1 MTTAAPQTSIFQ
13 SQPLQTEL
21 IEVGGVSIRFVAAG
35 DGPPLVLLHGIGSSL
50 DDWQESFAAL
60 AAGHRVYALDLIG
73 FGFSGKPDV
82 PYSLYGLARFLRHFL
97 DAVNEHRPVT
107 LIGNSLG
114 GAVAQAFAAQE
125 PGRSRALVLVSSA
138 GFGRGV
144 AAILRAMTVRG
155 LGEWLGADNPAQRR
169 QKAQATISSIFA
181 DPAQVTPE
189 RVALAEAR
197 ASQPGA
203 SGAFLSV
210 LRSLGGVFGQKPG
223 WRADIAA
230 KLAQRRLP
238 MLIIWGEQDRILP
251 ARHLK
256 RARRLYPHARTHL
269 FSGTGHQ
276 AQTERAAE
284 FTALTLEFL
293 STLDQKQQAQE
304 QQAHRE
310 HA

>member
-1 MTTAAPQTSIFQ
+1 MTTGVQQFSAVQ
-13 SQPLQTEL
+13 SQPLQTEF
-21 IEVGGVSIRFVAAG
+21 IDVGGVPIRFLAAG

-50 DDWQESFAAL
+50 DDWQESVAAL
-60 AAGHRVYALDLIG
+60 AAHHRVYALDLIG

-107 LIGNSLG
+107 LVGNSLG

-125 PGRSRALVLVSSA
+125 PERSRALVLVSSA

-155 LGEWLGADNPAQRR
+155 LGEWLGADAPEQRR
-169 QKAQATISSIFA
+169 QKAQATVSSIFA
-181 DPAQVTPE
+181 DPALVTPE

-197 ASQPGA
+197 AAEPGA

-210 LRSLGGVFGQKPG
+210 LRSLGDVLGQKPG
-223 WRADIAA
+223 WRADVAR
-230 KLAQRRLP
+230 KLVQHHLP
-238 MLIIWGEQDRILP
+238 MLIVWGDRDRILP

-256 RARRLYPHARTHL
+256 HARRLYPHARTHL
-269 FSGTGHQ
+269 FANTGHQ
-276 AQTERAAE
+276 AQTERASE
-284 FTALTLEFL
+284 FTALALEFL
-293 STLDQKQQAQE
+293 STLDHE
-304 QQAHRE
+304 QQAHEER
-310 HA
+310 HS